1 MKSTSDKY
9 SKYIVKVK
17 INNKSGFIIYGRD
30 EYENEFLLVENNKIL
45 LFDDIGKMIRYVLS
59 SKVLPDKDNFYQWAT
74 EITSKEIDFYVDI
87 DMIAKHISAIDKDLL
102 TDLDK
107 VIFDDAVS
115 LIHIMGDFAYQTN
128 NLKLTELYE
137 NETID
142 AFVNIHADNYLWRI
156 TDNEKSKIVINLNLF
171 KSIFEQMIS
180 VFYGSFLFYKEK

>member
-30 EYENEFLLVENNKIL
+30 EYENEFLLVENKKIL

-74 EITSKEIDFYVDI
+74 EITSTEIDFHVDI

-107 VIFDDAVS
+107 VVFDDAVS

-128 NLKLTELYE
+128 NLKLIELYE

-156 TDNEKSKIVINLNLF
+156 KDDEKSKIVINLNLF

-180 VFYGSFLFYKEK
+180 VFYGSFLLYKEK